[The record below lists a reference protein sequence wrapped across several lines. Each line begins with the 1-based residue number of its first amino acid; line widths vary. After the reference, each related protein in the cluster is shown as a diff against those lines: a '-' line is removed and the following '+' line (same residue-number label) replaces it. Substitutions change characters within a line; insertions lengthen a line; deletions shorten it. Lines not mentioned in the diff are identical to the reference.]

1 MNPVTMPEWV
11 RNQMMDGLSKLMLL
25 RLQGAPPADA
35 VKGVAEVWCEALTP
49 HTWAFTE
56 ELDAQRLPQAFD
68 LLIQQADRWVQPAQL
83 IRLIPPRPA
92 PQIAGLLTYQ
102 RPPLTDKQRA
112 AHKQNIQRLLSHLA
126 KAKKIF

>member
-35 VKGVAEVWCEALTP
+35 VKGVAEVWCEALTL

-83 IRLIPPRPA
+83 IRLIPPRPVL
-92 PQIAGLLTYQ
+92 PVAGLLEYK
-102 RPPLTDKQRA
+102 REPLTPEQRAVAKQR
-112 AHKQNIQRLLSHLA
+112 IQAIMAHLA
-126 KAKKIF
+126 QTKKL